1 MSFGPAHRFNEVAN
15 GNVFAGLYRPT
26 RASSL
31 RHLGFFAARKL
42 RLLFSADRRS
52 AGQRAGYGE
61 IVSAF
66 QAKTSGEALCDS
78 GKFYAWLDQM
88 FGQVVG
94 RRFPF
99 DISAKG
105 KDDLSWRIAPDP
117 LNQRV
122 NPQIF
127 RANMIKGR

>member
-1 MSFGPAHRFNEVAN
+1 MSMPFLPRWRSEEV
-15 GNVFAGLYRPT
+15 R
-26 RASSL
+26 R
-31 RHLGFFAARKL
+31 LGFFAAGKL
-42 RLLFSADRRS
+42 RLLFSADCRS

-66 QAKTSGEALCDS
+66 QAKTSGQALCNS

-88 FGQVVG
+88 FGQIVG
-94 RRFPF
+94 GRFPF

-105 KDDLSWRIAPDP
+105 KDYLAWRIAPDP

-127 RANMIKGR
+127 RANMIERR